1 MTDNLTLTICDN
13 PECSCENCICEDCR
27 CTARNPCGC
36 DGRKPV
42 LWRRIIN
49 MVRLP

>member
-27 CTARNPCGC
+27 CTAKNPCGC